1 MERNKMDVALVNP
14 FLAATVDILE
24 KVGGITAEV
33 QKPFLKTVPE
43 GRGAV
48 SGVVAVKGKT
58 PGTAAVTFS
67 KECILSIVSTMFG
80 ETISEMND
88 EVRDAVGEITNMISG
103 LATQLYEKDGFGL
116 KAGLDQV
123 LMGDGHRIQHLPRQP
138 VLGIPVKT
146 DKGEITIELCFKE
159 T

>member
-1 MERNKMDVALVNP
+1 MDVGLVNP
-14 FLAATVDILE
+14 FLAATLDILQ
-24 KVGGITAEV
+24 KVAGLTSEV
-33 QKPFLKTVPE
+33 QKPFLKTEQE

-48 SGVVAVKGKT
+48 SGVVAVKGKI
-58 PGTAAVTFS
+58 PGTAAITFS
-67 KECILSIVSTMFG
+67 KKCILSVVSTMFG
-80 ETISEMND
+80 ENITEVND

-103 LATQLYEKDGFGL
+103 LVTQLYEKGGLGL

-123 LMGDGHRIQHLPRQP
+123 LMGDRHRIPHLPHQP

>member
-1 MERNKMDVALVNP
+1 MDVRLVNP

-24 KVGGITAEV
+24 KVGGITLEV
-33 QKPFLKTVPE
+33 QKPFRKTNPE

-48 SGVVAVKGKT
+48 SGVVAVKGKI
-58 PGTAAVTFS
+58 PGTAAITFS

-80 ETISEMND
+80 ETVAEVND
-88 EVRDAVGEITNMISG
+88 EVKDAVGEITNMICG
-103 LATQLYEKDGFGL
+103 LVTQLYDKDNLGL

-123 LMGDGHRIQHLPRQP
+123 LMGDKHRIPHLPQQP
-138 VLGIPVKT
+138 VLGIPVRT
-146 DKGEITIELCFKE
+146 NKGEITIELCFKE

>member
-1 MERNKMDVALVNP
+1 MDVGLVNP

-24 KVGGITAEV
+24 KVGGLTAEV
-33 QKPFLKTVPE
+33 QKPFLKANPE

-48 SGVVAVKGKT
+48 SGVVVIKGKK
-58 PGTAAVTFS
+58 PGTAAISFS

-80 ETISEMND
+80 ETIAEVND
-88 EVRDAVGEITNMISG
+88 EVKDAVGEITNMISG
-103 LATQLYEKDGFGL
+103 LVTQLYEKEGLGL

-123 LMGDGHRIQHLPRQP
+123 LMGNRHRIPHLPQQP
-138 VLGIPVKT
+138 VLGIPVQT